1 MKINASDK
9 YFIWAKVLLLF
20 RPKKKYNNLPWIYKI
35 RCCTMYIIS
44 HLSLLNVC
52 FSSAAFGTMDLLLR
66 LLKSNIYNVKT
77 IRIKLHSLASW
88 FFAYFLSC
96 CVSIFL
102 PTILTFFF
110 LKKNKKM
117 NSFKRCHWHW
127 ATVRRLTSSYTISE
141 VLDAKTYENN
151 EIRRFILHQLR
162 RITMEN

>member
-1 MKINASDK
+1 MHLINILYGQKYYYYSD
-9 YFIWAKVLLLF
+9 
-20 RPKKKYNNLPWIYKI
+20 RKKKYNNLPWIYKI

-88 FFAYFLSC
+88 FFASFLSC
-96 CVSIFL
+96 CESLCRQYWLIFVE
-102 PTILTFFF
+102 
-110 LKKNKKM
+110 KNKKL